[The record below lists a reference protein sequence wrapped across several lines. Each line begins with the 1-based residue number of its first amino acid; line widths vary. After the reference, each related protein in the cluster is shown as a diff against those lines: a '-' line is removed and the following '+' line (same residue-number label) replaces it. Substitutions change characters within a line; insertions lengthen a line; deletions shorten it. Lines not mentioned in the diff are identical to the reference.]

1 MSKKILVI
9 STSLRKDSN
18 SQALAEAFAQGA
30 ESAGHE
36 AELISLRGKQIYF
49 CRGCFACLKR
59 GRCVIEDDAPAI
71 VEKMHGAQVLAFAT
85 PIYYYEMSGQMKT
98 LLDRANPLF
107 PVDYAFREVYLLTAA
122 ADEDPSAM
130 DGAVKGLE
138 GWVACFEKCRLAG
151 VVRGTGADA
160 PGEIRS
166 HAAHGRQA
174 YDMGHS
180 IR

>member
-18 SQALAEAFAQGA
+18 SQALAEAFAKGA
-30 ESAGHE
+30 ESAGNE
-36 AELISLRGKQIYF
+36 AELISLRGKQISF

-98 LLDRANPLF
+98 LLDRANSLF
-107 PVDYAFREVYLLTAA
+107 DGDYAFTQVYLLAA
-122 ADEDPSAM
+122 AAEDEEQTPRRAIS
-130 DGAVKGLE
+130 GLE
-138 GWVACFEKCRLAG
+138 GWVECFPRAALAG
-151 VVRGTGADA
+151 TVFAGGLNGE
-160 PGEIRS
+160 GEIAG
-166 HAAHGRQA
+166 HPALKKA
-174 YDMGHS
+174 YDMGAA
-180 IR
+180 IK

>member
-18 SQALAEAFAQGA
+18 SQALAEAFAKGA

-36 AELISLRGKQIYF
+36 AELISLRGKQISF

-71 VEKMHGAQVLAFAT
+71 VEEMHGAQVLAFAT

-98 LLDRANPLF
+98 QLDRANSLF
-107 PVDYAFREVYLLTAA
+107 DGDYAFTQVYLLAA
-122 ADEDPSAM
+122 AAEDEEQTPRRAIS
-130 DGAVKGLE
+130 GLE
-138 GWVACFEKCRLAG
+138 GWVECFPRAALAG
-151 VVRGTGADA
+151 TVFAGGITDQGDIQGHPALKR
-160 PGEIRS
+160 
-166 HAAHGRQA
+166 A
-174 YDMGHS
+174 YDMGAG
-180 IR
+180 IK